1 LSPVEVVDAALS
13 RIDERRDL
21 NAFMA
26 VCADR
31 ARAEARAAEDA
42 VMGDRPLP
50 PLHGI
55 PFSVKDLTNTEG
67 VVTTQGSALFA
78 DHVPTSDAVSVARMR
93 AAGAILIGKTTTPE
107 FGHKPLTEGPFFGLT
122 LNP

>member
-1 LSPVEVVDAALS
+1 MSNIADLSATELSAAIRAKRVSPVEAVDAALS

-31 ARAEARAAEDA
+31 ARKEAKAAEDA
-42 VMGDRPLP
+42 VMAGRPFP

-78 DHVPTSDAVSVARMR
+78 GHVPTSDAVSV
-93 AAGAILIGKTTTPE
+93 
-107 FGHKPLTEGPFFGLT
+107 
-122 LNP
+122 

>member
-1 LSPVEVVDAALS
+1 MSNIADLSATELSAAIRAKRLSPVEVVDAALS

-31 ARAEARAAEDA
+31 ARAEAQAAEDA

-50 PLHGI
+50 RSTASRFP
-55 PFSVKDLTNTEG
+55 
-67 VVTTQGSALFA
+67 
-78 DHVPTSDAVSVARMR
+78 
-93 AAGAILIGKTTTPE
+93 
-107 FGHKPLTEGPFFGLT
+107 
-122 LNP
+122 